1 MSELII
7 KDEPEKE
14 YLPCK
19 NFKLDMSLLD
29 YGVAEKAYQMDWN
42 KLVYGNDQML
52 DFLLNKE
59 EQRLPCRYYNYLFQK
74 PNRRS
79 DMEKHFLKEKGF
91 QIGNG
96 DESDEDDE
104 LDKRLTIMY
113 LEQTKDLKD

>member
-14 YLPCK
+14 YLPTR
-19 NFKLDMSLLD
+19 NFKLDMSMLD
-29 YGVAEKAYQMDWN
+29 YGVAEKAYKMDWN
-42 KLVYGNDQML
+42 KLVYGNEQML

-59 EQRLPCRYYNYLFQK
+59 EERLPCRYYNYLFQK
-74 PNRRS
+74 PHRRS

-91 QIGNG
+91 QIENG
-96 DESDEDDE
+96 HESDEEDE

-113 LEQTKDLKD
+113 LEQTKELQD